1 MQRCKVQLVQF
12 QEISIKNE
20 DRRPYRQKV
29 GKEHFLGKKLYTD
42 SGFSTVAFERGHIY
56 FDWQHN

>member
-1 MQRCKVQLVQF
+1 MKTVDLIDKKL
-12 QEISIKNE
+12 EKNIFIF
-20 DRRPYRQKV
+20 K
-29 GKEHFLGKKLYTD
+29 KLASFLGKKLYTD